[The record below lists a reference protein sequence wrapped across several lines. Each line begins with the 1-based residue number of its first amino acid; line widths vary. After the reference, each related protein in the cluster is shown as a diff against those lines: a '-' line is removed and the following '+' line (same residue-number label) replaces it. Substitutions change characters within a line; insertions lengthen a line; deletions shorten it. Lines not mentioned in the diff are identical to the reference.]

1 MFDQNGMKITIKPRG
16 FAKSREVKD
25 EGRVMETNLM
35 LGQLPCHA
43 KPLLCCAGP
52 IWD

>member
-1 MFDQNGMKITIKPRG
+1 MEITIESRG
-16 FAKSREVKD
+16 MQSSVKDKD

-52 IWD
+52 VWD